1 MELREELEEVANEG
15 ELQVVK
21 EKNDGKRQSI
31 LLQFNVIHLWIFL
44 EKFKETIERLQT
56 AFDKEDYAQ
65 AKELA
70 IELQYWSSIQNAIHE
85 WHP

>member
-1 MELREELEEVANEG
+1 MEVMELREELEEVANEG

-21 EKNDGKRQSI
+21 EKND
-31 LLQFNVIHLWIFL
+31 

-56 AFDKEDYAQ
+56 AFDKEDYVQ

-85 WHP
+85 WQP

>member
-1 MELREELEEVANEG
+1 MLFIFE
-15 ELQVVK
+15 
-21 EKNDGKRQSI
+21 
-31 LLQFNVIHLWIFL
+31 FL
-44 EKFKETIERLQT
+44 EKFKETIKRLQT

>member
-1 MELREELEEVANEG
+1 MTVSNSQYYCYSMLFIKL
-15 ELQVVK
+15 
-21 EKNDGKRQSI
+21 
-31 LLQFNVIHLWIFL
+31 FL

-56 AFDKEDYAQ
+56 AFDKEDYVQ

-85 WHP
+85 WQP